1 MPRPVASPPPSLV
14 HLFEPPQGF
23 VGRFG
28 WLCGYSAGADF
39 LELAAERFTHLTAPR
54 RAFNGT
60 VVLGLLLDPGQPQ
73 IAPVDVPGLLHLPM
87 RSPANRQ
94 FALLHAKVA
103 LLGFRHEKDATSWRL
118 RVIVST
124 GNWTQQTLEESL
136 DLAWSVDLDRSA
148 LNEPT
153 PAIRQAQSDI
163 AAASNF
169 LGYVREHFDTL
180 VLEHGARGNAESGPH
195 ELDAWV
201 SAAVADAPKRASRF
215 FDNRRASLLQQ
226 LPAQVGHAC
235 GKDLARNYLAMGSG
249 FYEGAEERRARPTV
263 PERIVE
269 LLQGG
274 SGSAVLLTTKP
285 EVNLFVNP
293 LACQGMAVFAR
304 KLPQRWSLHRPFRSD
319 CPPWRRG
326 TLHAKFIFSA
336 NWRQDA
342 EYCASAWLYLG
353 SGNLTNPGFANAAH
367 RERGNLEAGV
377 VTSVEGVRWAEL
389 ADRLPMDELNGSSSL
404 AVEQVAQGLEME
416 ERPDAFSAAPVSFLQ
431 ARREGESCW
440 LVAPS
445 EPVLPFAVLQPT
457 GEPSVYEP
465 GRGCS
470 WSGTPPRQVRVRWSE
485 LGKTWE
491 ADVPVVDEF
500 GRIAGLVLQK
510 LNLDDAWSQLADF
523 PLPPPDEDLLD
534 RDDGPSTEES
544 AVRTAATGAPSSR
557 YATRE
562 IMTLVENIA
571 TLQERLD
578 ASDWRAWCRRFEQTL
593 TLARESEGAQL
604 CRAFSMNLL
613 SPLRRAEFRP
623 TFAEDASTTEGQLYE
638 EALRNVELAWGVRE
652 LPELGV
658 RA

>member
-1 MPRPVASPPPSLV
+1 
-14 HLFEPPQGF
+14 
-23 VGRFG
+23 
-28 WLCGYSAGADF
+28 
-39 LELAAERFTHLTAPR
+39 
-54 RAFNGT
+54 
-60 VVLGLLLDPGQPQ
+60 
-73 IAPVDVPGLLHLPM
+73 
-87 RSPANRQ
+87 
-94 FALLHAKVA
+94 
-103 LLGFRHEKDATSWRL
+103 
-118 RVIVST
+118 
-124 GNWTQQTLEESL
+124 
-136 DLAWSVDLDRSA
+136 
-148 LNEPT
+148 
-153 PAIRQAQSDI
+153 
-163 AAASNF
+163 
-169 LGYVREHFDTL
+169 
-180 VLEHGARGNAESGPH
+180 
-195 ELDAWV
+195 
-201 SAAVADAPKRASRF
+201 
-215 FDNRRASLLQQ
+215 
-226 LPAQVGHAC
+226 
-235 GKDLARNYLAMGSG
+235 
-249 FYEGAEERRARPTV
+249 
-263 PERIVE
+263 
-269 LLQGG
+269 
-274 SGSAVLLTTKP
+274 
-285 EVNLFVNP
+285 
-293 LACQGMAVFAR
+293 
-304 KLPQRWSLHRPFRSD
+304 
-319 CPPWRRG
+319 
-326 TLHAKFIFSA
+326 
-336 NWRQDA
+336 
-342 EYCASAWLYLG
+342 LG

-485 LGKTWE
+485 LGRTWE